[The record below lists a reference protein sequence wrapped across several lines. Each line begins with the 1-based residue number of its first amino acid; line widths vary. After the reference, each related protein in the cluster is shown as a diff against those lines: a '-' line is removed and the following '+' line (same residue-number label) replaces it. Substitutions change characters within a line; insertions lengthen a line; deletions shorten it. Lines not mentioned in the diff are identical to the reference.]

1 MNIKL
6 EVSRKGF
13 IKHIGGIE
21 FKKISENNFEF
32 KTLVKEFNL
41 NSQGI
46 SHGGYLAT
54 ILDSGMG
61 SAAHMVIGEG
71 KNCVTISLDIKF
83 IGGSKENDIL
93 VGKVLISK
101 KTQSLVFVKADLFK
115 SDQVIATASGI
126 WKILK

>member
-1 MNIKL
+1 MNIKS
-6 EVSRKGF
+6 EVSKKGF

-61 SAAHMVIGEG
+61 SAAHLVIEEG
-71 KNCVTISLDIKF
+71 KKCVTISLDIKF

-115 SDQVIATASGI
+115 SDQVIVTASGI